1 METKKLITS
10 LSILAITVLLFSTA
24 LAETTE
30 TNEEIEK
37 SIGKELIA
45 YKPVKAGIGFIE
57 KADDARHVRLVIAK
71 ALTVPIDESLIENI
85 KEIKKNYTG
94 IERKEK
100 IKELLR
106 EYFSTVEKK
115 EGYKGI
121 LVIGRGKEHKT
132 YKLVSKEITNES
144 ASFYITE
151 ITMKPVIAKPRR
163 LGFFHRLRRFFF
175 RVRARAEETEGE
187 ETVNIIGNLTVERH
201 RYSSIEIWK
210 GKLNLEETNYAGEW
224 DFTAFSAGHFYWP
237 FLKA

>member
-1 METKKLITS
+1 METKKLMAS
-10 LSILAITVLLFSTA
+10 LSILAITVMLFSTA

-37 SIGKELIA
+37 NIGKELVA
-45 YKPVKAGIGFIE
+45 YRPVKAGIGFIE

-71 ALTVPIDESLIENI
+71 ALTVPIDESLIESI
-85 KEIKKNYTG
+85 KEIKRNYTG
-94 IERKEK
+94 VERKEK

-121 LVIGRGKEHKT
+121 LVIGKGKEHKT

-175 RVRARAEETEGE
+175 RVRARAEENEE
-187 ETVNIIGNLTVERH
+187 ETTNIIGNLTVERH

-237 FLKA
+237 FFKT